1 MMLKFSNRKFLI
13 YGFGLS
19 GQSCFN
25 YLKKK
30 NFIRIYDDKNIK
42 LPKNLKKYFIK
53 KDHLDKY
60 TYDYIILSPGIDK
73 NKCKLKRFL
82 LLNQN
87 KIINELDIFY
97 FSYIEN
103 KKITVTGTNGK
114 STTVKLIF
122 EMLRNSQKDVRLV
135 GNIGISLLNQKDI
148 TKNTTFVIEASSYQI
163 DYSKYFKSDISIILN
178 ISPDHLER
186 HKTFKNYTDIKF
198 KLIKNQK
205 KNGIA
210 IVNGNIPNIKNY
222 INTNKNK
229 KIFTI
234 GSYVNNEIIS
244 KITNNYFKNY
254 YNTENVNFVF
264 FLSKVLKINRSIFF
278 KTINSFQGLPF
289 RQQVIYDCSKFQIIN
304 DSKSTS
310 FASSIALLKSY
321 KNIYWLVGGLAK
333 KSDKLS
339 LEKKYFKNIKALI
352 YGKDKE
358 FFENK
363 LRGKISFK
371 TFKNLKDIL
380 SAILKDKNKILKNKL
395 FIIFSPAAA
404 SFDQFNDFE
413 NRGKY
418 FNLILKKTD
427 FIRRLHV
434 KK

>member
-1 MMLKFSNRKFLI
+1 MMLKFFNRKFLI

-122 EMLRNSQKDVRLV
+122 EMLKNSQKDVRLV

-222 INTNKNK
+222 LNTNKNK

-264 FLSKVLKINRSIFF
+264 FLSKVLKINKNIFF
-278 KTINSFQGLPF
+278 KTINSFEGLPF

-339 LEKKYFKNIKALI
+339 LEKKYFKNINALI

-380 SAILKDKNKILKNKL
+380 SAILKDKNKIIKNKL

>member
-1 MMLKFSNRKFLI
+1 MMLKFFNRKFLI

-122 EMLRNSQKDVRLV
+122 EMLKNSQKDVRLV

-222 INTNKNK
+222 LNTNKNK

-278 KTINSFQGLPF
+278 KTINSFEGLPF

-310 FASSIALLKSY
+310 FASSISLLKSY

-339 LEKKYFKNIKALI
+339 LEKKYFKNINALI

-380 SAILKDKNKILKNKL
+380 SAILKDKNKIIKNKL

>member
-122 EMLRNSQKDVRLV
+122 EMLKNSQKDVRLV

-310 FASSIALLKSY
+310 LASSIALLKSY

>member
-122 EMLRNSQKDVRLV
+122 EMLKNSQKDVRLV

-339 LEKKYFKNIKALI
+339 LEKKYFKNINALI